1 MKEHFIFFI
10 MINVESI
17 KYTAEKFLIIAMS
30 AVGLTTLFSG
40 MREIGIKPFMLGLF
54 AALIVGIT
62 GLITILF
69 FANPVISFLS

>member
-1 MKEHFIFFI
+1 
-10 MINVESI
+10 
-17 KYTAEKFLIIAMS
+17 MS